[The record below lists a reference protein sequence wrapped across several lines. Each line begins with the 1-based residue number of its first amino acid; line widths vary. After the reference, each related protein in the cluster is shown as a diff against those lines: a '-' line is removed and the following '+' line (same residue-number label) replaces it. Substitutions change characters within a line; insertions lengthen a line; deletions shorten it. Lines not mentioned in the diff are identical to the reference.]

1 MGITSSTG
9 TRIAGITATVP
20 SGKVSN
26 REYGNLSD
34 QERDLMIKTI
44 GIEHRRIADPG
55 QSASD
60 LCFVAAEKLI
70 DELNWQK
77 SDIDILVFVT
87 QTPDYITPA
96 TSILL
101 QDRLGLPHSC
111 LAFDINLGCSGY
123 IYGISVVNGLLNQF
137 NSGKALLL
145 VGDVSSYC
153 VSEQDK
159 SAAPI
164 FGDAGSATAIEKT
177 GRQDDRM
184 TFNLQSDGSG
194 YDHIMIKDGGMRHP
208 VTEES
213 LKYKEYDKNVSRNDL
228 HLILN
233 GIDVFNFSIRE
244 LPGNITRLLDEVSI
258 TSDQVDYF
266 IFHQANKLIN
276 DTVRKKLQ
284 LPEEKVPST
293 LQEFGNTSSATIPL
307 TIVHALA
314 DIVREQETRMIMSGF
329 GVGLSWGSALV
340 KTDGFV
346 CPPIIE
352 T

>member
-1 MGITSSTG
+1 MGIAISTG

-20 SGKVSN
+20 SRSVSN
-26 REYGNLSD
+26 REFGNLTD
-34 QERDLMIKTI
+34 QERDLMIKTL
-44 GIEHRRIADPG
+44 GIENRRIAEDG

-60 LCFVAAEKLI
+60 LCFIAAERLL
-70 DELNWQK
+70 DELDWQK
-77 SDIDILVFVT
+77 NDIDVLIFVT

-96 TSILL
+96 TSIIL
-101 QDRLGLPHSC
+101 QDRLGLPHAC

-123 IYGISVVNGLLNQF
+123 IYGISVVNGLLNQLR
-137 NSGKALLL
+137 SGKALLL

-153 VSEQDK
+153 VSEKDK
-159 SAAPI
+159 STAPL

-177 GRQDDRM
+177 GREEDRM
-184 TFNLQSDGSG
+184 VFNLQSDGCG

-213 LKYKEYDKNVSRNDL
+213 LQDKEYDKNVCRNNL

-244 LPGNITRLLDEVSI
+244 VPGNVRTLLQEESLTTD
-258 TSDQVDYF
+258 DVDYF

-293 LQEFGNTSSATIPL
+293 LEEFGNTSSATIPL
-307 TIVHALA
+307 TIVNTLA
-314 DIVREQETRMIMSGF
+314 DIVREQETQMLMAGF
-329 GVGLSWGSALV
+329 GVGLSWGSAIV

-346 CPPIIE
+346 CPPVIE